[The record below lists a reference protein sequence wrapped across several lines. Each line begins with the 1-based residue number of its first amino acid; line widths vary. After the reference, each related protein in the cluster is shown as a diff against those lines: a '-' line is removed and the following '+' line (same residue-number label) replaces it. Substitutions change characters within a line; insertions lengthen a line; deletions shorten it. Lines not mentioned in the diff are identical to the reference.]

1 MPTKEAGEDD
11 VAAAKHNG
19 TVGVGCDI
27 INIVNI
33 IKYNTT

>member
-27 INIVNI
+27 YKYSKY
-33 IKYNTT
+33 IK